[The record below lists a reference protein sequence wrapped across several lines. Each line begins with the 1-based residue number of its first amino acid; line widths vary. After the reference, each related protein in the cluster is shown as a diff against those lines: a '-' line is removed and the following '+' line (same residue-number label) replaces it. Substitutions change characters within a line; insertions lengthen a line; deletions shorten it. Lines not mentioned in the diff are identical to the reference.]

1 MLLGSESIN
10 DQRLRERE
18 STQMIDE
25 ALQIFLISFNTCP
38 SRKEAIEKPRLGP
51 VLARPH

>member
-38 SRKEAIEKPRLGP
+38 SRKEAIEKPPQQEGGY
-51 VLARPH
+51 